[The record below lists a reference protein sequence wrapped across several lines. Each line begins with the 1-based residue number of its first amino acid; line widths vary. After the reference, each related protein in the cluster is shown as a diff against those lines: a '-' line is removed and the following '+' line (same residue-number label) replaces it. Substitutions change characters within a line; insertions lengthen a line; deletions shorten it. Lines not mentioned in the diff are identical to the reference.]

1 MGVAMSALILVLVI
15 GASAVLVVEFLLTAA
30 AGLFVYRPGIERFA
44 YLTGFTPSPLVYRAL
59 GLLALI
65 GIAGIIA
72 GAWQPVPAVVA
83 AAYFTVLAA
92 FTLVRQVQRGQRG
105 RELFAYTLFLVSA
118 LIVLAIRASSIS

>member
-1 MGVAMSALILVLVI
+1 MSTLILVLVI

-44 YLTGFTPSPLVYRAL
+44 HLTGFTPSLPAYRAL

-65 GIAGIIA
+65 GVAGIIA
-72 GAWQPVPAVVA
+72 GAWRPVLAVVA
-83 AAYFTVLAA
+83 ATYFAVVAA

-105 RELFAYTLFLVSA
+105 RELLAYTLFLVLA
-118 LIVLAIRASSIS
+118 LIVVAIRGSSIS